1 MTGMRNRWCVEAWE
15 WRALYSV
22 KILQRDTA
30 CACPAFTL
38 DLICN
43 RLLLQSQQVLF
54 FCVSYSY
61 YFQAGLF
68 KMVFQDG
75 FSWFKMVFQHV
86 QVGLKLITQ
95 TWHLKSGQN
104 HAKSSLR
111 GQLWPENQAWSPRS
125 PSLSK
130 QFSWAANW
138 SYKLTSWKSLQK
150 PSKISLG
157 DQQTTKPV

>member
-1 MTGMRNRWCVEAWE
+1 MTGMRNRWCVEACE

-54 FCVSYSY
+54 SVCLILIISKLACLKWSP
-61 YFQAGLF
+61 
-68 KMVFQDG
+68 KMV

-95 TWHLKSGQN
+95 TWHLKSG

-111 GQLWPENQAWSPRS
+111 SQLRPENQAWSPWS

-130 QFSWAANW
+130 QFS
-138 SYKLTSWKSLQK
+138 
-150 PSKISLG
+150 
-157 DQQTTKPV
+157 